1 MSSLITVKEAAKRL
15 SLSESKVYRMTM
27 DGELASVHI
36 GRAVRVPEEAVANF
50 GRSLPMV
57 LPSTHL
63 KGAR

>member
-36 GRAVRVPEEAVANF
+36 GRAVRIPEASVEQLTNPPEGYV
-50 GRSLPMV
+50 
-57 LPSTHL
+57 PSTIVG
-63 KGAR
+63 GAK